1 MIIENNSCCENK
13 TNCSCNSNSKITA
26 IDCANGKDTFV
37 VTQIEIKDGIKIVT
51 IYQQREE
58 RIELWGKE

>member
-1 MIIENNSCCENK
+1 MTNKIIDNK
-13 TNCSCNSNSKITA
+13 VASSKITA

-58 RIELWGKE
+58 RIELWGKEWGKE